1 MSSGTGQRLR
11 QALEALELPPQVR
24 LAEPPQLVHVRIDT
38 QTLSLYAP
46 DGRLLAEYPVSTA
59 ANGPGEREG
68 SLCTPTGWHRISE
81 KIGDGEPPGRVFRG
95 RQATGACCLPVDH
108 DGVEDVIT
116 TRILRLE
123 GLQPGHNRGGDR
135 DSAAR
140 YIYLHGTPDEA
151 RIGQPVSHGCIR
163 LRNDDIVRLFGR
175 LRVGDAVLI
184 EAGAMS

>member
-1 MSSGTGQRLR
+1 MSLGTGQRLR
-11 QALEALELPPQVR
+11 QVLEALELPPRVR

-38 QTLSLYAP
+38 QSLCLYAA
-46 DGRLLAEYPVSTA
+46 DGRLRAKYPVSTA

-81 KIGDGEPPGRVFRG
+81 KIGAGEPPGRVFRG
-95 RQATGACCLPVDH
+95 RRATGECCLPADH
-108 DGVEDVIT
+108 DGIEDVIT

-151 RIGQPVSHGCIR
+151 HIGQPASHGCIR
-163 LRNDDIVRLFGR
+163 LRNDDIIRLFDE
-175 LRVGDAVLI
+175 LRVGDVVLI
-184 EAGAMS
+184 ESTAPG